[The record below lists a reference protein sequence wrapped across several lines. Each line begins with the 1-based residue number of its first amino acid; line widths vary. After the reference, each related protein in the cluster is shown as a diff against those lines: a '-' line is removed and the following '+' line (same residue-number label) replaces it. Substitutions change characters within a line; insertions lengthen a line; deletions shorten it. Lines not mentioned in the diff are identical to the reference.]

1 MRRSLVVTDDAAR
14 HPFLA
19 SLPPHM
25 RRGDDAVAARPPVR
39 PVLHL
44 SRDDWRGFA
53 LAYAGCFLA
62 VSIFIF

>member
-19 SLPPHM
+19 SLPPHV
-25 RRGDDAVAARPPVR
+25 RSGNGAVLTRAPVR
-39 PVLHL
+39 RVLHL
-44 SRDDWRGFA
+44 SHDDWRGFW